1 MGGEKDERLLLA
13 QPVQLT
19 ELLGVVVDPPV
30 ALPVEPVDAVGDDVD
45 QKWAVGGGDLPQ
57 IARPASDRPLR
68 SDPRRWGQPDQ
79 LVPERATPRDVLHD
93 ELGDLV
99 AVAPDPAL
107 RSLQCQQGASR
118 YVAVEVLGFDSL
130 GVVGA
135 DVRGTRRRGNDDHTP
150 VRVLRIDDPL
160 SEEVRVPRITQL
172 QGVDDAGGALSSTE
186 RGQPGDPQREQPW
199 IVLSVQPRLEPWVNP
214 QRAAAARGGQV
225 DHLDLGSA
233 WSVTIDPGLEQPVL
247 ELGGGIDKAYRGVCH
262 LGRPTRLGHGSPR
275 CPVRRGDHAMS
286 VCRWQYRTMRAVVQC
301 VSEAAVEVGGATI
314 AEIGPGLVVL
324 VGVERGDGDA
334 DADAL
339 ADKLANLR
347 IMSDEQGRMNLS
359 LLDTGGAALVVSQF
373 TLLGAVRRGRRPS
386 WDAAAKPED
395 ATGIVEGV
403 VDGLSHRG
411 VTTSSGLF
419 GATMRLRMVNEG
431 PVTLVIEVREGRV
444 L

>member
-1 MGGEKDERLLLA
+1 
-13 QPVQLT
+13 
-19 ELLGVVVDPPV
+19 
-30 ALPVEPVDAVGDDVD
+30 
-45 QKWAVGGGDLPQ
+45 
-57 IARPASDRPLR
+57 
-68 SDPRRWGQPDQ
+68 
-79 LVPERATPRDVLHD
+79 
-93 ELGDLV
+93 
-99 AVAPDPAL
+99 
-107 RSLQCQQGASR
+107 
-118 YVAVEVLGFDSL
+118 
-130 GVVGA
+130 
-135 DVRGTRRRGNDDHTP
+135 
-150 VRVLRIDDPL
+150 
-160 SEEVRVPRITQL
+160 
-172 QGVDDAGGALSSTE
+172 
-186 RGQPGDPQREQPW
+186 
-199 IVLSVQPRLEPWVNP
+199 
-214 QRAAAARGGQV
+214 
-225 DHLDLGSA
+225 
-233 WSVTIDPGLEQPVL
+233 
-247 ELGGGIDKAYRGVCH
+247 
-262 LGRPTRLGHGSPR
+262 
-275 CPVRRGDHAMS
+275 
-286 VCRWQYRTMRAVVQC
+286 MRAVVQC